1 MTQFRSKQMH
11 DDDKKNKPKGIP
23 KHRLTQIFKD
33 LNMDYSENY
42 DEFFKHK
49 KQNIS
54 KNEWERLM
62 RDFQDKMSKHDA
74 MKSGKLVVLFEND
87 YENLL
92 EMRGFFRVSN
102 MPNYVETIDKIIQT
116 LVPKDVQ

>member
-1 MTQFRSKQMH
+1 MH